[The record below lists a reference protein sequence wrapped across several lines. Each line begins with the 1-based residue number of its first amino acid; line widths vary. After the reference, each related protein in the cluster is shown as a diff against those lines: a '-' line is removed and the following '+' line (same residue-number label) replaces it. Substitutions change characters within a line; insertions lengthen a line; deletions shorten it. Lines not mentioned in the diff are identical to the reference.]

1 MFLTLTGKEIRQNGK
16 SLIYLL
22 YIVLLVVFFASQ
34 LGGIGSNMISA
45 PKEGQEDYSRYGY
58 KTDISEEDIMHSAPG
73 KLVTDYYHDVYPT
86 GYVTYTS

>member
-34 LGGIGSNMISA
+34 LGG
-45 PKEGQEDYSRYGY
+45 
-58 KTDISEEDIMHSAPG
+58 
-73 KLVTDYYHDVYPT
+73 
-86 GYVTYTS
+86 